1 MTISRVLRALELA
14 STWLASAAVFM
25 TMLIIAA
32 EIVFRFFGSFIPGS
46 VELITYYLI
55 VGIAFLPLGQI
66 ERRGEMI
73 SMDLFSTLA
82 GRWINSAMDW
92 SNGLISVVVY
102 GVLTAATLEFAI
114 GKAQDG
120 AYVLTSTYALVT
132 WPAYFLLPISCGLG
146 GIMALLRTIAGP
158 PEKER
163 PDPIAPNSFVE

>member
-1 MTISRVLRALELA
+1 MTIARVLKALELV

-66 ERRGEMI
+66 ERRGDMI

-92 SNGLISVVVY
+92 SNGLVSVGVY
-102 GVLTAATLEFAI
+102 FVLTVATWEFAI
-114 GKAQDG
+114 SKAHDG

-146 GIMALLRTIAGP
+146 GLMALARTIAGS
-158 PEKER
+158 PEKHQSDPVA
-163 PDPIAPNSFVE
+163 PDSFVE